1 MTRGNKEVDCISRR
15 DFLGGV
21 VGGTVATILGPDF
34 AACQGRTQ
42 GAGDTQVKVQ
52 FPASN
57 LPVLRRA
64 DVVIAG
70 GSFAAVAAAYEF
82 AKAGKKVV
90 LVESRTYLGREMTA
104 TLRPWID
111 LGKLAGQNFIPQSVR
126 ACLDAVQV
134 QQVSGEAA
142 LKMDSVKIA
151 LEDLLLNAGVELLYA
166 SQPIGVVVEE
176 GRIAGLV
183 IGNKSGRQVIAGKEF
198 IDATETAAVAR
209 IAGAE
214 FEGPSPDM
222 FRFRRTIEFDGAEP
236 IYKTSL
242 SVPADLGFAGNE
254 IRLHKGY
261 RGPGHIFVDCPLLLQ
276 LGNIDMSGL
285 MAREIEAR
293 HRCMRLV
300 RHLVN
305 NVPDFKN
312 AYTAATSFELYGR
325 LTTRMADVVPDWA
338 LQFDSGSFSLTDK
351 NLNPISLQTASF
363 AAALPA
369 LWCLQEAAR
378 LETSQLEFFADPVF
392 ASLVGSG
399 FAKRVLDHW
408 EKIDSVKLKGN
419 SQTSSDCSQRWS
431 GAMAARHPASPQRGR
446 FYELHQVASS
456 EAPVI
461 READVLV
468 VGGGTSG
475 ATAAITSAKEGLRT
489 VLLEL
494 NPGLGGT
501 GTLGGVNSYWFGRH
515 VGFCS
520 QVKHLVANVQ
530 DKIKQGG
537 NLRNVEGKKPDHE
550 EVTRTALYGNPW
562 NIEAKMYALLSEAER
577 AGVEVFFSTA
587 AIAAVV
593 EGNCIR
599 GVVAA
604 GKFGAFAVLAKVVID
619 ATGDGDIA
627 AFAGAEYQ
635 YGSERDH
642 AVMWYSLAQFTR
654 PGRTQNN
661 FTSTVDVSNIED
673 YTRAVIVGRRRAAD
687 VCHDHGIYIASR
699 ETRHIRGGAVLNL
712 TDQLRKRQWPD
723 VVNIHYSNC
732 DIKGR
737 AESDWFHIGLVP
749 PHMEIEIP
757 YRALLPNGLENILIA
772 GKAFSTTHMG
782 LPAVRMQA
790 DLENLGGVVALAAA
804 RAVKEKMTP
813 RKINLTKL
821 QQRLVKIGILPKQI
835 LKRKI
840 KPVLYTD
847 AELVT
852 LVESLDAQKPLH
864 AYSDMEMGE
873 VFREKIPLVEV
884 CTAGCCR
891 AIPVLEQAF
900 SQAEGKRRVLLS
912 QMLAMCDNSAGVPD
926 LIAAIEQHIAG
937 GTLPPR
943 TSRIRHAGLP
953 PDQGALPDVVYLLY
967 SLAMT
972 RDKRNLAIWKK
983 VAELLSPAEQDFRDR
998 MKGTFYYVDAVCY
1011 GAELLGEPEA
1021 IPILQK
1027 LHSFPPLQN
1036 LVVTD
1041 RFDADFV
1048 HERQAMLELAIGRS
1062 LARCGSPDGL
1072 KILISYLQDNRAILA
1087 EGAHSELA
1095 AITGCDYGKDKGAW
1109 NNWLSFTGAS
1119 LKPRPVLERPSG

>member
-1 MTRGNKEVDCISRR
+1 MIKGNKEVKCISRR

-21 VGGTVATILGPDF
+21 VGGTVATIL
-34 AACQGRTQ
+34 ATACEGGAQGT
-42 GAGDTQVKVQ
+42 GDTQVKVQ

-57 LPVLRRA
+57 LPILREA
-64 DVVIAG
+64 EVVIAG
-70 GSFAAVAAAYEF
+70 GSFAAVAAAFEF

-90 LVESRTYLGREMTA
+90 LVEPRTYLGREITA

-111 LGKLAGQNFIPQSVR
+111 LGKLAGQDQLPQPVR
-126 ACLDAVQV
+126 ACLDSVQV

-176 GRIAGLV
+176 GRIAGLI
-183 IGNKSGRQVIAGKEF
+183 IGNKSGRQVIAGKVF
-198 IDATETAAVAR
+198 IDATETATVAR

-214 FEGPSPDM
+214 FQEPSSDM

-242 SVPADLGFAGNE
+242 SVPADLGFVGNE
-254 IRLHKGY
+254 VGLHRGY
-261 RGPGHIFVDCPLLLQ
+261 RGTGHIFIDCPMLLQ
-276 LGNIDMSGL
+276 SGNIDMAGL
-285 MAREIEAR
+285 MAREIKAR

-305 NVPDFKN
+305 NVPNFKN
-312 AYTAATSFELYGR
+312 AYMAATSYELHGKH
-325 LTTRMADVVPDWA
+325 TTCMADAVPEWA
-338 LQFDSGSFSLTDK
+338 LEFDSGSFSLTGK
-351 NLNPISLQTASF
+351 NLNPISLSTASF
-363 AAALPA
+363 ASPLPA

-378 LETSQLEFFADPVF
+378 LETSQLEMFADPVS
-392 ASLVGSG
+392 AALVGAS
-399 FAKRVLDHW
+399 FAKSMLAHW
-408 EKIDSVKLKGN
+408 EKIDSVKLKGS

-431 GAMAARHPASPQRGR
+431 GAMEARHPASPQRGR
-446 FYELHQVASS
+446 WYELHQVPSS
-456 EAPVI
+456 EVPVI

-515 VGFCS
+515 VGFCT
-520 QVKHLVANVQ
+520 QVKQLVANVQ
-530 DKIKQGG
+530 DKIKQGD
-537 NLRNVEGKKPDHE
+537 NLRNVEGKKSDHE
-550 EVTRTALYGNPW
+550 EVTRTALYGEPW

-577 AGVEVFFSTA
+577 AGVEVFFNVA

-593 EGNCIR
+593 EDNRIR

-604 GKFGAFAVLAKVVID
+604 GRFGAFAVLAKVVID

-661 FTSTVDVSNIED
+661 FTSMVDVSNIED

-699 ETRHIRGGAVLNL
+699 ETRRIRGGAVLTL
-712 TDQLRKRQWPD
+712 TDQLRRRQWHD

-732 DIKGR
+732 DVKGR
-737 AESDWFHIGLVP
+737 AESDWFNIGLVP

-772 GKAFSTTHMG
+772 GKAISTTHIG

-804 RAVKEKMTP
+804 QAVKGGVPP
-813 RKINLTKL
+813 RQINLTKL

-840 KPVLYTD
+840 KPTSYTD
-847 AELVT
+847 AEIET
-852 LVESLDAQKPLH
+852 LVGSLDAEKPLY

-873 VFREKIPLVEV
+873 VFSEKIPIVEV

-891 AIPVLEQAF
+891 VVGDLEQAF
-900 SQAEGKRRVLLS
+900 SQVEDKRRILLA
-912 QMLAMCDNSAGVPD
+912 QVLAMCDNPAGVPD
-926 LIAAIEQHIAG
+926 LIAEIERQLSG
-937 GTLPPR
+937 QTLPPR

-953 PDQGALPDVVYLLY
+953 PDQGAMPDVVYLLY
-967 SLAMT
+967 SLGMT
-972 RDKRNLAIWKK
+972 RDKRSLAVWEK
-983 VAELLSPAEQDFRDR
+983 VAELLCPAEQDFRDR
-998 MKGTFYYVDAVCY
+998 LKGTFYYVDAVCY
-1011 GAELLGEPEA
+1011 GAELLGKPEA

-1027 LHSFPPLQN
+1027 LHSYAPLQN
-1036 LVVTD
+1036 LVVVD
-1041 RFDADFV
+1041 RFDPDFI

-1062 LARCGSPDGL
+1062 LARCGSSEGL

-1095 AITGCDYGKDKGAW
+1095 AITGCDYGKDREAW
-1109 NNWLSFTGAS
+1109 NNWLSFARAAI
-1119 LKPRPVLERPSG
+1119 KPRPMLERPSG